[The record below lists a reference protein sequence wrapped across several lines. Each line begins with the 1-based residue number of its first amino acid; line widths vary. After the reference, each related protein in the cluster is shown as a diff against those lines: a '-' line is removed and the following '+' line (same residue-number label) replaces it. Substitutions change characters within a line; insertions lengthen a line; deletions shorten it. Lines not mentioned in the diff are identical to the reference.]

1 MYLKVSLLKE
11 TLVVT
16 HVISSLLC
24 KRRWGVSW
32 WGGGG
37 RGDSH
42 VRQERRGII
51 PVNQGV
57 VKALIE
63 PKDTLLDRIPNGTA
77 IITLIVVR
85 YCA

>member
-1 MYLKVSLLKE
+1 MA
-11 TLVVT
+11 
-16 HVISSLLC
+16 
-24 KRRWGVSW
+24 GG
-32 WGGGG
+32 GGGG
-37 RGDSH
+37 RGDTH

-63 PKDTLLDRIPNGTA
+63 PKDTLLDRIPNYTA

>member
-24 KRRWGVSW
+24 KRRWGVRW
-32 WGGGG
+32 RG

-42 VRQERRGII
+42 VQQERRGII

-63 PKDTLLDRIPNGTA
+63 PKDTLLDRIPNYTA

>member
-1 MYLKVSLLKE
+1 MYLKGSLLKE
-11 TLVVT
+11 TLVMT
-16 HVISSLLC
+16 HVISALLC

-32 WGGGG
+32 RGRGG

-42 VRQERRGII
+42 VQQERRGII

-63 PKDTLLDRIPNGTA
+63 PKDTLLDRIPNDTA